1 MRRLRTTSTRRL
13 LTILACAGVLVTSAA
28 IAQAAL
34 TGSGPVPPPKALAA
48 AIKDALGGP
57 TPNGI
62 TARIKFTNNLLPAGS
77 LPGRSSALISGA
89 DGRLWLAKDGR
100 FRLELQSA
108 LGDAQITGDDKHVT
122 VFDAS
127 SNTVYRVALPDTPAG
142 AATHDPA
149 NENPTLAKI
158 QDALDHLTKFWTVSG
173 ATPTSIAGQEAYSVR
188 IAPKDDGGLLGAAEG
203 AWDAVTGAPLRVA
216 IYAQDGQD
224 PVLALEATDISYDAV
239 SDGDVATT
247 PPAGAKVVD
256 LNPQGGT
263 PAQHDPTAHAGK
275 DHVAVVSG
283 VDAVRKQLDFA
294 LAAPDKIAGLP
305 RQDARLIDVGDT
317 KGALVTYGKGL
328 GAIAVLQ
335 TKADGAKAASGGL
348 ADALPPINIDGT
360 TGSELATALGT
371 IVVFQRDGVSYVV
384 AGSVPPV
391 AAENA
396 ARGLR

>member
-1 MRRLRTTSTRRL
+1 MRRLRSTSTRRL

-34 TGSGPVPPPKALAA
+34 RGSGPVPPAKALAA
-48 AIKDALGGP
+48 AIKDALGAPAPDGV
-57 TPNGI
+57 
-62 TARIKFTNNLLPAGS
+62 TARISFTNNLLPAGS

-89 DGRLWLAKDGR
+89 DGRLWLTKDGR

-108 LGDAQITGDDKHVT
+108 VGDAQITGDDKQIT
-122 VFDAS
+122 VFDGS
-127 SNTVYRVALPDTPAG
+127 SNTVYRAALPKAPADTS
-142 AATHDPA
+142 THR

-158 QDALDHLTKFWTVSG
+158 QDALDRLSKFWTVSG

-216 IYAQDGQD
+216 IYAQDGAD
-224 PVLALEATDISYDAV
+224 PVLELKATDISYETVPDSA
-239 SDGDVATT
+239 VATT

-256 LNPQGGT
+256 LDPQGAPG
-263 PAQHDPTAHAGK
+263 TAHAGGTQPGHA
-275 DHVAVVSG
+275 DVSG
-283 VDAVRKQLDFA
+283 VDAVRKQLDFT

-305 RQDARLIDVGDT
+305 RQDAHLIDLDGH

-328 GAIAVLQ
+328 GAIAVFQ
-335 TKADGAKAASGGL
+335 TKAADGAKAKSGGL
-348 ADALPPINIDGT
+348 TDALPPINIDGT

-371 IVVFQRDGVSYVV
+371 IVIFQRDGVSYVV